1 MKKLLIAISLIPMSL
16 FAQIKYGKD
25 LSDSAFIRMISD
37 NILVSRSSYDN
48 LYTLTKK
55 IGGRL
60 AGSPQMVMAEQWGK
74 KAMEAA
80 GADKVIM
87 QQCMVPHWVRGGKDK
102 ASVAYTDATGK
113 KQVYQLNTLALG
125 NSVGTGSKGVQA
137 SVVRVNSFDDL
148 EQKKDQL
155 KGKIVF
161 YNVPFEETFVQT
173 FRAYGKNVVYRG
185 SGASRA
191 AKYGATAVLVRSM
204 TNAMDNHAHTGS
216 LRYNDSF
223 PKIPAAAI
231 GLEDVAK
238 LNDLLNDNTALTAQL
253 FTYGKDLPDTIGHNV
268 IGELTGTEYPGE
280 IITVG
285 GHLDS
290 WDVNEGAHDDG
301 AGVVQTIEILRAFKT
316 LGYQPKHTIRF
327 VLFANEEN
335 GTRGGKEYAEDA
347 RRNDLK
353 MIFALESDAGG
364 FTPRGFG
371 FTVHDTLWN
380 KIYSWRNLFEPY
392 GADKFS
398 RGGGGADIGPL
409 NETFGTPLSGLSP
422 DSQRYFDV
430 HHAASDVFE
439 AVNIRELKLG
449 AINMA
454 ALLYLVDKYGL

>member
-1 MKKLLIAISLIPMSL
+1 MRKLLIVLMAFPFSVM
-16 FAQIKYGKD
+16 AQTKYEGS
-25 LSDSAFIRMISD
+25 LSDSAFIKMISD

-48 LYTLTKK
+48 LYNLTKK
-55 IGGRL
+55 VGGRL

-74 KAMEAA
+74 KAMETA

-87 QQCMVPHWVRGGKDK
+87 QECMVPHWVRGGKDK
-102 ASVAYTDATGK
+102 AAIMYNAAGK
-113 KQVYQLNTLALG
+113 KQTYQLNTLALG
-125 NSVGTGSKGVQA
+125 NSLGTGAKGVEAQII
-137 SVVRVNSFDDL
+137 RVNNFDEL

-173 FRAYGKNVVYRG
+173 FRAYGKNVIYRAI
-185 SGASRA
+185 GASRA
-191 AKYGATAVLVRSM
+191 AKYGAAAVLVRSM
-204 TNAMDNHAHTGS
+204 THAMDNNPHTGS

-231 GLEDVAK
+231 GLKDVAK
-238 LNDLLNDNTALTAQL
+238 LDSLLDNNIAVTAQL
-253 FTYGKDLPDTIGHNV
+253 FTYGKQLPDTIGHSV
-268 IGELTGTEYPGE
+268 IGELTGSQFPNE

-290 WDVNEGAHDDG
+290 WDVNEGATDDG
-301 AGVVQTIEILRAFKT
+301 AGVVQTIEILRAFKA

-335 GTRGGKEYAEDA
+335 GTRGGNKYAEDA
-347 RRNDLK
+347 KANNLK

-371 FTVHDTLWN
+371 FTANDTVWN
-380 KIYSWRNLFEPY
+380 KIYAWKNLFEPY
-392 GADKFS
+392 GSDKFT
-398 RGGGGADIGPL
+398 RGGDGTDIEPL
-409 NETFGTPLSGLSP
+409 NETFNTPVAGLSP
-422 DSQRYFDV
+422 DTQRYFDV

-449 AINMA
+449 AVSMA

>member
-1 MKKLLIAISLIPMSL
+1 MKKLLIAIMALPLSLM
-16 FAQIKYGKD
+16 AQTKFEKELTD
-25 LSDSAFIRMISD
+25 TAFIKMISD
-37 NILVSRSSYDN
+37 NIMVSRSSYDN
-48 LYTLTKK
+48 LYNLTKK
-55 IGGRL
+55 VGGRL
-60 AGSPQMVMAEQWGK
+60 AGSPQMVMAEAWGK

-87 QQCMVPHWVRGGKDK
+87 QECMVPHWVRGGKDK
-102 ASVAYTDATGK
+102 ASVSYKDATGK
-113 KQVYQLNTLALG
+113 KQVYILNALALG
-125 NSVGTGSKGVQA
+125 NAVGTGPKGVEAQA
-137 SVVRVNSFDDL
+137 IRVNNFDEL
-148 EQKKDQL
+148 EQQKENL

-161 YNVPFEETFVQT
+161 YNVPFEESFVET

-191 AKYGATAVLVRSM
+191 AKYGAAAVLVRSM
-204 TNAMDNHAHTGS
+204 THAMDNNPHTGS

-231 GLEDVAK
+231 GLNDVAK
-238 LNDLLNDNTALTAQL
+238 LNELFDNNIAVTAQL
-253 FTYGKDLPDTIGHNV
+253 ITNGKMLPDTIGHSV
-268 IGELTGTEYPGE
+268 IGELTGTEFPNE
-280 IITVG
+280 VITVG

-301 AGVVQTIEILRAFKT
+301 AGVVQTIEILRAFKA

-335 GTRGGKEYAEDA
+335 GLRGGTKYMEDSKA
-347 RRNDLK
+347 NNLK

-371 FTVHDTLWN
+371 FTVNDTVWN
-380 KIYSWRNLFEPY
+380 KVYSWRNLFEPY
-392 GADKFS
+392 GADKFT

-409 NETFGTPLSGLSP
+409 RENFGTPLAGLSP

-430 HHAASDVFE
+430 HHAVSDVFE

-449 AINMA
+449 AVNMA
-454 ALLYLVDKYGL
+454 ALLYLTDKYGL